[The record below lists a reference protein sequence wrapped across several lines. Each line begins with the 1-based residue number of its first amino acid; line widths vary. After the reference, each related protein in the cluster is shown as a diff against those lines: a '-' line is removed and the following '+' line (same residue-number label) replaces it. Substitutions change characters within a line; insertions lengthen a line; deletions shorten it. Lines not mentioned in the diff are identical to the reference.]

1 MKKTITILCAIF
13 AVVTANAQST
23 LSDFE
28 NLTLPANSFYTST
41 ASISW
46 TTTNGVFRHQE
57 GGGFWTGGFA
67 YTNKYDSTTATFAN
81 LYGVK
86 PKMGYNGSN
95 IYVVGQDGG
104 IIKTNGG
111 SRQVDGFYV
120 TNTTYAFKTIR
131 NGNQF
136 SRKFGDTTG
145 AHTGTTVPQG
155 SYPDYFKLIAKG
167 YLNGVLKTDSVTFML
182 ADYTFTNNANDY
194 VVSTWQY
201 MNTAIIGVVDS
212 IKFVQ
217 RSSDNSGG
225 FMNTPAFFG
234 LDNFSTGAVVSI
246 NEHSKNIHASLYP
259 VPFKD
264 VLTISIDD
272 PTNNYSLRILNI
284 LGKNVFESAISERNS
299 SFDLNFLET
308 GIYFAEISTPSGTS
322 VRKIVKE

>member
-1 MKKTITILCAIF
+1 MKKTITILCAVL
-13 AVVTANAQST
+13 AMATSNAQST

-28 NLTLPANSFYTST
+28 NLSLPANSFYTST
-41 ASISW
+41 ASISF
-46 TTTNGVFRHQE
+46 TTTNGTFRHTE
-57 GGGFWTGGFA
+57 SGFWSGGFA
-67 YTNKYDSTTATFAN
+67 YTNKYDSSTAGFTN

-86 PKMGYNGSN
+86 PKFGYNASN

-104 IIKTNGG
+104 IIKMNGG

-120 TNTTYAFKTIR
+120 TNTTYAYKSIR
-131 NGNQF
+131 NGDQF
-136 SRKFGDTTG
+136 ARKFGDTTG

-182 ADYTFTNNANDY
+182 ADYTFTNNAMDY

-246 NEHSKNIHASLYP
+246 SENSKNINIGLYP

-264 VLTISIDD
+264 ILTISIEDAS
-272 PTNNYSLRILNI
+272 TNYSLRIINI
-284 LGKNVFESAISERNS
+284 LGKNVFESTISARNS
-299 SFDLNFLET
+299 GFDLNFLET
-308 GIYFAEISTPSGTS
+308 GIYFAEISNSNGTS